1 MNAESF
7 AAVLKEYA
15 HLYQLPME
23 ELRTMVMQYPYCH
36 NLQVLL
42 QEKAEL
48 DQHPDR
54 EKTLAKAATYAIDRK
69 QLFKRLKL
77 MREKRA
83 EPKAEAYHL
92 GEDFLELKDL
102 TAVQADLEKIALGT
116 YEDPSA
122 SQTMAIEPEPPS
134 IDIPVASEPSLNSS
148 WNGSWEGA
156 SGDDLD
162 EDLSLQIDSLDF
174 TLTPISNPNGS
185 VEPSIDQITPL
196 PDHPST
202 TTTLP
207 ESTPDTPTLSHP
219 HPNPSSP
226 TPPPPHTHTHSSPD
240 PGSPTLTPSHPNPNP
255 IFPTPKKSFNSW
267 SKSAQNAYLQSSIQQ
282 LLQDE
287 HHDSKKNKHLDSVD
301 SKNEVNKKAWK
312 SIVDGDSMASETWA
326 QLLVAQKQYHKA
338 IEVYERLMLLIPE
351 KSYFFAAQIESI
363 KNSLS

>member
-134 IDIPVASEPSLNSS
+134 SEIPVASEPSLNSS

-174 TLTPISNPNGS
+174 TLNPIANPTPSAPADTS
-185 VEPSIDQITPL
+185 VDIDTPL
-196 PDHPST
+196 DENSDLPSSA
-202 TTTLP
+202 P
-207 ESTPDTPTLSHP
+207 TPDPELPTPTQSHP
-219 HPNPSSP
+219 HTQTLSSPDPELPTP
-226 TPPPPHTHTHSSPD
+226 TPPHPHTHTLSS
-240 PGSPTLTPSHPNPNP
+240 
-255 IFPTPKKSFNSW
+255 PTPKKSFNSW

-287 HHDSKKNKHLDSVD
+287 HLDSKKNKHLDSVD

-351 KSYFFAAQIESI
+351 KSSFFAAQIESI

>member
-7 AAVLKEYA
+7 ANLLKEYA

-102 TAVQADLEKIALGT
+102 TVVQADLEKIALGT
-116 YEDPSA
+116 YEDPST

-134 IDIPVASEPSLNSS
+134 SDIPATSEPSLNSS

-174 TLTPISNPNGS
+174 TLNPISNPTLSTPSDIS
-185 VEPSIDQITPL
+185 VVIDTPL
-196 PDHPST
+196 DENADAST
-202 TTTLP
+202 L
-207 ESTPDTPTLSHP
+207 
-219 HPNPSSP
+219 SP
-226 TPPPPHTHTHSSPD
+226 TPD
-240 PGSPTLTPSHPNPNP
+240 PEPLTPSHPNSIP
-255 IFPTPKKSFNSW
+255 FTPTPKKAFSSW
-267 SKSAQNAYLQSSIQQ
+267 SKSAQSAYLQSSIQQ
-282 LLQDE
+282 LLQEE
-287 HHDSKKNKHLDSVD
+287 HLDPKKNKHLDSVD

-351 KSYFFAAQIESI
+351 KSSFFAAQIESI

>member
-83 EPKAEAYHL
+83 EPKAAAYHL

-134 IDIPVASEPSLNSS
+134 SEIPVASEPSLNSS

-174 TLTPISNPNGS
+174 TLNPIANPNGS
-185 VEPSIDQITPL
+185 VESSIDQNTPL
-196 PDHPST
+196 PDQPST
-202 TTTLP
+202 STTLP
-207 ESTPDTPTLSHP
+207 ESTPDTPTPTPTLSHP
-219 HPNPSSP
+219 HPIFP
-226 TPPPPHTHTHSSPD
+226 TP
-240 PGSPTLTPSHPNPNP
+240 TPSHPNPNP

-287 HHDSKKNKHLDSVD
+287 YHDSPKNKHLDSVD

-351 KSYFFAAQIESI
+351 KSSFFAAQIESI

>member
-7 AAVLKEYA
+7 ASLLKEYA

-116 YEDPSA
+116 YEDPST

-134 IDIPVASEPSLNSS
+134 SEIPTASEPSLNSS
-148 WNGSWEGA
+148 WNGSWDGA
-156 SGDDLD
+156 NDDLD
-162 EDLSLQIDSLDF
+162 EDISLQIDSLDF
-174 TLTPISNPNGS
+174 TRNPIANPTPSAPSDTSVDIDTPLNDNSDIQPPSLTPDP
-185 VEPSIDQITPL
+185 EPLT
-196 PDHPST
+196 
-202 TTTLP
+202 
-207 ESTPDTPTLSHP
+207 
-219 HPNPSSP
+219 
-226 TPPPPHTHTHSSPD
+226 
-240 PGSPTLTPSHPNPNP
+240 PTLTPSHPNP
-255 IFPTPKKSFNSW
+255 IFPTPKKSFSSW

-351 KSYFFAAQIESI
+351 KSSFFAAQIESI
-363 KNSLS
+363 KKSLST

>member
-7 AAVLKEYA
+7 ASLLKEYA

-83 EPKAEAYHL
+83 EPKVEAYHL

-102 TAVQADLEKIALGT
+102 TAVQADLEKITLGT
-116 YEDPSA
+116 YEDPST

-134 IDIPVASEPSLNSS
+134 SEIPATSEPSLHSS

-174 TLTPISNPNGS
+174 TLSPISNPTPSAPSDTS
-185 VEPSIDQITPL
+185 VEIDTPL
-196 PDHPST
+196 NDHSDVP
-202 TTTLP
+202 P
-207 ESTPDTPTLSHP
+207 P
-219 HPNPSSP
+219 SP
-226 TPPPPHTHTHSSPD
+226 TPDPGPITLTPSHTHTHTHSSP
-240 PGSPTLTPSHPNPNP
+240 
-255 IFPTPKKSFNSW
+255 TPKKSFSSW
-267 SKSAQNAYLQSSIQQ
+267 SKSAQSAYLQSSIQQ

-287 HHDSKKNKHLDSVD
+287 HQDSKKNKHLDSVD

-351 KSYFFAAQIESI
+351 KSSFFAAQIESI

>member
-7 AAVLKEYA
+7 ANLLKEYA

-102 TAVQADLEKIALGT
+102 TVVQADLEKIALGT
-116 YEDPSA
+116 YEDLSTT
-122 SQTMAIEPEPPS
+122 QTMAIEPEPPS
-134 IDIPVASEPSLNSS
+134 SDIPTTSEPSLNSS

-174 TLTPISNPNGS
+174 TLNPIANLNGS
-185 VEPSIDQITPL
+185 VESSIDQNTPL
-196 PDHPST
+196 PDQPST
-202 TTTLP
+202 TTPLP
-207 ESTPDTPTLSHP
+207 ESTPDT
-219 HPNPSSP
+219 
-226 TPPPPHTHTHSSPD
+226 
-240 PGSPTLTPSHPNPNP
+240 LTPSHPHTHSSSSAPTPDPELPTPTPPHPHTNTLSS
-255 IFPTPKKSFNSW
+255 PTPKKSFNSW

-287 HHDSKKNKHLDSVD
+287 HLNSKKNKHLDSVD

-351 KSYFFAAQIESI
+351 KSSFFAAQIESI

>member
-134 IDIPVASEPSLNSS
+134 SEIPVASEPSLNSS

-174 TLTPISNPNGS
+174 TLHPIANPNGS
-185 VEPSIDQITPL
+185 VESSIDQNTPL
-196 PDHPST
+196 PDQPST
-202 TTTLP
+202 STTLP
-207 ESTPDTPTLSHP
+207 ESTPDTPTPTPTLSHP
-219 HPNPSSP
+219 HPIFP
-226 TPPPPHTHTHSSPD
+226 TP
-240 PGSPTLTPSHPNPNP
+240 TPSHPNPNP

-287 HHDSKKNKHLDSVD
+287 YHDSPKNKHLDSVD

-351 KSYFFAAQIESI
+351 KSSFFAAQIESI

>member
-1 MNAESF
+1 MLFFYRKPLLRHMNAESF
-7 AAVLKEYA
+7 ANLLKEYA

-102 TAVQADLEKIALGT
+102 TVVQADLEKIALGT
-116 YEDPSA
+116 YEDPSTA
-122 SQTMAIEPEPPS
+122 QTMAIEPEPPS
-134 IDIPVASEPSLNSS
+134 SDIPATSEPSLNSS

-174 TLTPISNPNGS
+174 TLNPISNPT
-185 VEPSIDQITPL
+185 PSIASDIPI
-196 PDHPST
+196 D
-202 TTTLP
+202 TLLEENADISIP
-207 ESTPDTPTLSHP
+207 
-219 HPNPSSP
+219 SP
-226 TPPPPHTHTHSSPD
+226 TPDPEVHTPAPSPPH
-240 PGSPTLTPSHPNPNP
+240 PTP
-255 IFPTPKKSFNSW
+255 FVPTPKKAFSSW
-267 SKSAQNAYLQSSIQQ
+267 SKSAQSAYLQSSIQQ

-287 HHDSKKNKHLDSVD
+287 HLDPKKNKHLDSVD